1 MLDFTLFIIAALS
14 AAKQRLIKMKIATI
28 YHYYELNETYKE
40 NFIYFLNT
48 SIIDQVEYFFYIS
61 GSCTVELPSLSNV
74 QYANIEN
81 KNNDFGGVVE
91 FSKNKDSLNFD
102 TYIFVNSSMRGPFL
116 PPYYSP
122 DWYEVF
128 TSKLSNKIAM
138 VGSSI
143 NLLPI
148 ESFHSDYFNKKF
160 NYSPPYIHVQTTAYA
175 LSSVGYRLLSKNGF
189 FSVSQNLKKND
200 VISHYEILLSQIIL
214 NNDYSIASILPT
226 HEEFSISKRG
236 VDFKDTTK
244 NGDSLYKAAFYGRT
258 LNPTESVFIKTN
270 RNLISE
276 KELASYTFTSLALF
290 SLNSFLT
297 EDGLNLFQ
305 KSLEKLH
312 ADESFTITMEQLKS
326 VLNNVKNNNPILAK
340 ELRKLL

>member
-1 MLDFTLFIIAALS
+1 
-14 AAKQRLIKMKIATI
+14 MKIATI
-28 YHYYELNETYKE
+28 YHYYELNETYKD

-48 SIIDQVEYFFYIS
+48 SLFDEIEYFFYIS
-61 GSCTVELPSLSNV
+61 SSCSVELPNLTNV
-74 QYANIEN
+74 QYTYIEN
-81 KNNDFGGVVE
+81 KNNDFGAVVE
-91 FSKNKDSLNFD
+91 FSRDKRSLSFD
-102 TYIFVNSSMRGPFL
+102 AYIFINSSVRGPFM
-116 PPYYSP
+116 PSYCSSN
-122 DWYEVF
+122 WHEIF
-128 TSKLSNKIAM
+128 TSRLSNNIAM

-143 NLLPI
+143 NLLPEGSLI
-148 ESFHSDYFNKKF
+148 SNYFKERFSFD
-160 NYSPPYIHVQTTAYA
+160 PPYIHVQTTAYA
-175 LSSVGYRLLSKNGF
+175 LSSAGYCLLLKEKF
-189 FSVSQNLKKND
+189 FDVNENLKKND
-200 VISHYEILLSQIIL
+200 VISRYEILLSQMLL
-214 NNDYSIASILPT
+214 NNNFSIASILPT
-226 HEEFSISKRG
+226 HEEFSVSKRG
-236 VDFKDTTK
+236 VNFKGTTK
-244 NGDSLYKAAFYGRT
+244 NGDPLNLAAFYGRT
-258 LNPTESVFIKTN
+258 ISPLESVFIKTN